1 MRKPGLRV
9 SSRNEENDAN
19 MVEQKKR
26 DVEID
31 VMKLLFLYLSKW
43 WLILLCAVVGAGIMF
58 LYTKNFIT
66 PLYQAK
72 VTIYVNNAVS
82 GQQIESVSG
91 SNLSASQQ
99 LVNTYVNILRSDTVL
114 EKVVDST
121 GLDLTAEEI
130 REIMSASQVDGTELF
145 DIYISDPDPEMAA
158 FIANKMAEVA
168 PGEIEEFVEG
178 SSTKIVDYAKVPE
191 EPYTPSY
198 KKNLAL
204 GAIVGILLIVVILTV
219 RDLLDVRIK
228 SEEDLAEISDLPVLG
243 RIPAFSSSREQKR

>member
-31 VMKLLFLYLSKW
+31 VMKLLLLYLSKW

-114 EKVVDST
+114 E
-121 GLDLTAEEI
+121 
-130 REIMSASQVDGTELF
+130 RCPM
-145 DIYISDPDPEMAA
+145 P
-158 FIANKMAEVA
+158 
-168 PGEIEEFVEG
+168 PG
-178 SSTKIVDYAKVPE
+178 
-191 EPYTPSY
+191 
-198 KKNLAL
+198 
-204 GAIVGILLIVVILTV
+204 
-219 RDLLDVRIK
+219 
-228 SEEDLAEISDLPVLG
+228 
-243 RIPAFSSSREQKR
+243 

>member
-9 SSRNEENDAN
+9 SSRNEENEAN

-31 VMKLLFLYLSKW
+31 VMKLLLLYLSKW

-204 GAIVGILLIVVILTV
+204 GAIAGILLIVVILTV

>member
-31 VMKLLFLYLSKW
+31 VMKLLLLYLSKW

-204 GAIVGILLIVVILTV
+204 GAIAGILLIVVILTV